1 MDKKSNFSQIVI
13 TIGLILAGLY
23 VGFILPDRKPKSA
36 DKVAEKQEQTT
47 QETAKA
53 PTVDIETVKK
63 GFSDALIKFGD
74 TSKKVIFLE
83 ISDPSCPYCQIAGGY
98 NNELNN
104 SAGDRFKMVEDGGT
118 YVAPGKEMKKLVDS
132 GDAAF
137 AMIYRNGHG
146 AGEVAMK
153 ALYCAFKE
161 GKFWEAKALLFSS
174 KGYSLINDTVKNDM
188 TKTGLMA
195 DFLASAV
202 NAKTMKSCLDSNE
215 YKDQLNKDTSIST
228 TLGVGGTPGFFVNET
243 MYSGAYSFTDMKPVV
258 DSALQK

>member
-1 MDKKSNFSQIVI
+1 MENKKFSPTQI
-13 TIGLILAGLY
+13 LILLGL
-23 VGFILPDRKPKSA
+23 VGLGFYIGFSGVGRDNNKK
-36 DKVAEKQEQTT
+36 DEKQNDQKT
-47 QETAKA
+47 QEAVKA
-53 PTVDIETVKK
+53 PVVDIELVKK
-63 GFSDALIKFGD
+63 SFSDAVIKFGD

-83 ISDPSCPYCQIAGGY
+83 VSDPSCPYCQIAEGY

-104 SAGDRFKMVEDGGT
+104 GAGDRFKMVEDGGN
-118 YVAPGKEMKKLVDS
+118 YLAPGKEMKKLVES

-146 AGEVAMK
+146 NGEVAMK

-161 GKFWEAKALLFSS
+161 GKFWEAKELLFSS

-202 NAKTMKSCLDSNE
+202 NSKTMKSCLDGNE
-215 YKDQLNKDTSIST
+215 FKDQLKKDTDIST
-228 TLGVGGTPGFFVNET
+228 TLGVSGTPGFFVNDK
-243 MYSGAYSFTDMKPVV
+243 MYSGAYSFTDMKPIV
-258 DSALQK
+258 DAALQK

>member
-13 TIGLILAGLY
+13 TVGLILAALY
-23 VGFILPDRKPKSA
+23 IGFILPDRKPKDV
-36 DKVAEKQEQTT
+36 DKVETPVAQTPPT
-47 QETAKA
+47 QEA
-53 PTVDIETVKK
+53 PTVDIEVVKK
-63 GFSDALIKFGD
+63 AFSDAVIKFGD

-83 ISDPSCPYCQIAGGY
+83 VSDPSCPYCQIAGGY
-98 NNELNN
+98 NSELNN
-104 SAGDRFKMVEDGGT
+104 GAGDRFKMVEDGGT
-118 YVAPGKEMKKLVDS
+118 YVAPGKEMRKLVES

-153 ALYCAFKE
+153 ALYCAFEE
-161 GKFWEAKALLFSS
+161 GKFWEAKELLFNS
-174 KGYSLINDTVKNDM
+174 KGYALINDTVKNDM

-202 NAKTMKSCLDSNE
+202 DSKTMKSCLDSNV
-215 YKDQLNKDTSIST
+215 YKDQLTKDTSIST

-243 MYSGAYSFTDMKPVV
+243 SYSGAYSFTDMKPVV
-258 DSALQK
+258 DSALQN